1 MTWTMRVVIAV
12 SLVAASLVSG
22 SVGFLLAPKFYVFE
36 EMFIG
41 LLWLAVLFAAGV
53 VVVLVLVFLRELW
66 LRILKRDALDYPD

>member
-12 SLVAASLVSG
+12 SLVSG

-53 VVVLVLVFLRELW
+53 VIVLVLVFLQELW
-66 LRILKRDALDYPD
+66 LRILKRDALDYHD